1 MPRGHYGAPFYMI
14 ITNKD
19 NGTFSVEGPM
29 TDDRHWNNAVV
40 VAQKAG
46 RQVRCLTASGFSAED
61 AARSWVQ
68 RYSGKQVLPGAI
80 VHL

>member
-1 MPRGHYGAPFYMI
+1 MPRTYYVEPFYLV
-14 ITNKD
+14 ITDKD

-29 TDDRHWNNAVV
+29 TDDRLWNHAVV
-40 VAQKAG
+40 VAQKSG
-46 RQVRCLTASGFSAED
+46 RRVRCSTASGSSTED
-61 AARSWVQ
+61 TARNWLQ

>member
-1 MPRGHYGAPFYMI
+1 MPRGHRGAPFYMI
-14 ITNKD
+14 IIDKD

-29 TDDRHWNNAVV
+29 IDDKHWNHAVV

-46 RQVRCLTASGFSAED
+46 RQVRCFTASGFSAQD
-61 AARSWVQ
+61 AARNWLQ
-68 RYSGKQVLPGAI
+68 RYSGKQVLPGEI